1 MTQAL
6 VLDVLKNAFLTIIV
20 VSLPVLV
27 TSMVV
32 GLVISILQAT
42 TQIQEQTLSFV
53 PKLIAVMLAI
63 VLFGNFMLNRVIE
76 LTNSLYALIQNIV

>member
-20 VSLPVLV
+20 VSLPVLL

-76 LTNSLYALIQNIV
+76 LTSSLYSLIQNII

>member
-6 VLDVLKNAFLTIIV
+6 VLDVLRNAFLTIIV
-20 VSLPVLV
+20 VALPILL

-32 GLVISILQAT
+32 GLVISVLQAT

-63 VLFGNFMLNRVIE
+63 VIFGNFMLNRVIE
-76 LTNSLYALIQNIV
+76 LTNSLFNLIQNIV